1 MSNLSDQ
8 VWAWYQQGDIKAEQL
23 PKALAQAEQAEP
35 EVAWREVIDLLL
47 LWFGVLFVSAGV
59 IIFFAFNWQDLS
71 KLGKFALVQGALL
84 LCALAYGWLRWQE
97 RENNPRGLGATK
109 ANAALL
115 GLSFM
120 IGALLA
126 LVGQTYQTGADPW
139 QLFAMWSLCLLP
151 LAWLAG
157 FDLLWLKLV
166 ALVNVSLV
174 LYLNT
179 WPQSWWLFGNYVFVL
194 VAVSFVNGALY
205 LGFYFAQQRQIQRL
219 TAPICQSLSILLAL
233 VALTWYGCWQA
244 LDIPS
249 SQSPSLSFYLIYAA
263 LVFGLSRFV
272 FKQLLPLAL
281 VCFSAIG
288 VSTVWLGV
296 RLFDHGDELGGFFFL
311 TFYIVAATAG
321 ISVWLTSVRG
331 RFNADLGEQEANDE

>member
-23 PKALAQAEQAEP
+23 PKALATAEQAEP

-71 KLGKFALVQGALL
+71 KMGKFALVQGALL

-97 RENNPRGLGATK
+97 RDANPDGLGGTK

-139 QLFAMWSLCLLP
+139 QLFAIWSLCLLP

-157 FDLLWLKLV
+157 FDLLWLKLL
-166 ALVNVSLV
+166 ALINLTLV
-174 LYLNT
+174 LYFNT
-179 WPQSWWLFGNYVFVL
+179 WPQAWWWFDEFQFSL
-194 VAVSFVNGALY
+194 VAFSLLNLAMY
-205 LGFYFAQQRQIQRL
+205 LL
-219 TAPICQSLSILLAL
+219 LVTAPRLGWARLNSPIAQAFSIVISLI
-233 VALTWYGCWQA
+233 ALTLLGCWQMIGKDEGA
-244 LDIPS
+244 GA
-249 SQSPSLSFYLIYAA
+249 SLTFYTIFVVC
-263 LVFGLSRFV
+263 VFFFARFA
-272 FKQLLPLAL
+272 FKQLLPIAL
-281 VCFSAIG
+281 ISFSLIAVTTFWLVFKVFFNVDSMAIP
-288 VSTVWLGV
+288 
-296 RLFDHGDELGGFFFL
+296 FIIAM
-311 TFYIVAATAG
+311 YIVFTAALA
-321 ISVWLTSVRG
+321 SVWLTKLR
-331 RFNADLGEQEANDE
+331 NHLLNINGESNDG